1 MICTLYKYCK
11 NVRIQQ
17 KRGIMT
23 LDGNAR
29 RTAILVYLQR
39 QTGPV
44 SGTELAKQFG
54 VSRKVIVQDIALL
67 RAENRNILS
76 TNKGYV
82 IFHPQEK
89 HIGYTAVITVNH
101 TPEQALDEMLS
112 IVEYGGSMLDV
123 FIDHDLYGQ
132 IRANLVINDVDDANE
147 FCHKLSSNNTTHLR
161 EFSEGNH
168 YHTISAPSEKTLDLI
183 RKELQEK
190 GILVEE

>member
-1 MICTLYKYCK
+1 
-11 NVRIQQ
+11 
-17 KRGIMT
+17 MT

-54 VSRKVIVQDIALL
+54 VSRKVIVKDIALL
-67 RAENRNILS
+67 RADNRNILS

-82 IFHPQEK
+82 LYHPQEK
-89 HIGYTAVITVNH
+89 HSGYTAVITVNH
-101 TPEQALDEMLS
+101 TPEQALEEMLS

-132 IRANLVINDVDDANE
+132 IRANLVINEADDANE
-147 FCHKLSSNNTTHLR
+147 FCQKLSQSNTVPLK
-161 EFSEGNH
+161 EFTEGCH
-168 YHTISAPSEKTLDLI
+168 YHTISAPSERTLDLI

-190 GILVEE
+190 GILVED